1 MHKLLFVF
9 LLNLIFIN
17 TLYAQTFHI
26 NDSNY
31 NECDYSLR
39 SMIKDYDLSKLSDEE
54 KLNKL
59 LEYLKIINGKYSLEG
74 NSLVNIDDKAVCY
87 KYLDLYRES
96 LKSALDNIKDKNI
109 RNSEK
114 YIIALFLYDF
124 SKSGLYDFNKMKEYA
139 GKISGISLD
148 NFRKILKY
156 DDKAEYNIYN
166 NFINDIYKL
175 INFINQYGS
184 KLNAEE
190 FIDKLLSENLYTA
203 ASFKAGRFDL
213 FNMKNDVFTAVVKEG
228 SAGYR
233 NIDTSFQEI
242 DEAVL
247 KKYLSYYSKK
257 YQLLSSEEKEYY
269 LEGLK
274 EALYKLSSSMYKLY
288 ILPLMG
294 NVYIVEVSSMSPKF
308 YNVLFY
314 TIDSLDRYNQETY
327 LFINNMES
335 NKENNFPYGEL
346 DKLKAENLEEIS
358 EEEVMKNASKSEFIV
373 NGSLDKDAYSKYLL
387 NYLSRTHGW
396 MLLPDKYYKF
406 DINNDG
412 RKELLAYMEITDS
425 ESGTYIVI
433 LDEDTLEITNNKLN
447 MILINFMGVESNIQ
461 DILKDPYYIEKLP
474 DDNVKIETSKTDRAG
489 VRNFYQKLYTYKGK
503 NKIVLVD
510 KGISGIFIDVLDNK
524 NKLDILAGNL
534 YTSKNK
540 INNVWKGSLKNGQ
553 PDNLLSIMPS
563 FDINKASTAS
573 ECAIVNDINLR
584 MLDNLSSYKYF
595 QSVENVDDNTKKK
608 LLNKRREMNKEIKN
622 CNGDYKC
629 IRDILYND
637 VFIKN

>member
-1 MHKLLFVF
+1 MYKLLLVF

-17 TLYAQTFHI
+17 SLYAQTFSV

-31 NECDYSLR
+31 DECGYSLT
-39 SMIKDYDLSKLSDEE
+39 SMIKEYDLSKLSDAE
-54 KLNKL
+54 KLNQL
-59 LEYLKIINGKYSLEG
+59 LEYLKLINEKYSLEG
-74 NSLVNIDDKAVCY
+74 NDLVNIDNKAVCY

-124 SKSGLYDFNKMKEYA
+124 SKNGLYNFDKMKEYA
-139 GKISGISLD
+139 GKLSSISLD
-148 NFRKILKY
+148 DFRKILKY

-190 FIDKLLSENLYTA
+190 LIDKLLSENLYTA
-203 ASFKAGRFDL
+203 ASFKAGMFDL
-213 FNMKNDVFTAVVKEG
+213 FNMKNNVFTAVVKEG
-228 SAGYR
+228 SAGYS
-233 NIDTSFQEI
+233 NIDASFQEI

-247 KKYLSYYSKK
+247 KRYLAYYSKK
-257 YQLLSSEEKEYY
+257 YQLLPAEEKEYY

-308 YNVLFY
+308 YNVLLY
-314 TIDSLDRYNQETY
+314 TIDSLDRYKQETY
-327 LFINNMES
+327 LFIENMES
-335 NKENNFPYGEL
+335 NKANNFPYGEI

-358 EEEVMKNASKSEFIV
+358 EEEVIKNASKSEFVV

-387 NYLSRTHGW
+387 NYLSLTHGF

-412 RKELLAYMEITDS
+412 KKELLAYMEITDS
-425 ESGTYIVI
+425 EKGTYIVM
-433 LDEDTLEITNNKLN
+433 LDEDTLELTNNKLN
-447 MILINFMGVESNIQ
+447 MILINFMGVESNIG
-461 DILKDPYYIEKLP
+461 DILKDPYYIERLP
-474 DDNVKIETSKTDRAG
+474 DDNIKIETSKTDMVG

-553 PDNLLSIMPS
+553 PDNLFNIMPS

-573 ECAIVNDINLR
+573 ELAIVNNINLR

-595 QSVENVDDNTKKK
+595 QSVENVDENTKKK

-629 IRDILYND
+629 IRDILYFD
-637 VFIKN
+637 VFK